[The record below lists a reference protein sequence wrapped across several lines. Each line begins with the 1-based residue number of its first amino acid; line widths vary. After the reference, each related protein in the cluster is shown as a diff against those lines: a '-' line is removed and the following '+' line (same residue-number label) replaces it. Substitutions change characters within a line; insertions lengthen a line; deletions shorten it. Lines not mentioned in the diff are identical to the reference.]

1 MENRLPLGTL
11 FDEITYYSME
21 DLDVFM
27 NNMNRDQA
35 IYCIIQAVQSAYK
48 RNAFTLSESEAIS
61 KAIRK
66 LSTQEKKE
74 EGQ

>member
-1 MENRLPLGTL
+1 MENKLPIGVL
-11 FDEITYYSME
+11 FDEINYYSIE
-21 DLDVFM
+21 DLNAFIET
-27 NNMNRDQA
+27 MNRDQA

-66 LSTQEKKE
+66 LSTVEKKE
-74 EGQ
+74 E